1 VSFKIVVAFLVLQ
14 TCPRLGWIDPDNGAE
29 APRDV
34 KVPNGLGRV
43 KGSRAE
49 RAGSAALDPACAR
62 WGRAS
67 RARGGRRLRR
77 ELRTPAGSLD
87 EGVAAAPSKPL
98 AGDRPGPRVTEQAG
112 FLALGELRKPHPS
125 WGPKKL
131 RARLEVLGDAALP
144 PASAYWWP

>member
-1 VSFKIVVAFLVLQ
+1 MSVKIVVAFLVRQ
-14 TCPRLGWIDPDNGAE
+14 TCPRLGWIDLDNGAE

-34 KVPNGLGRV
+34 KAPNGLGRV

-87 EGVAAAPSKPL
+87 EGVAAAPWPPEACSS
-98 AGDRPGPRVTEQAG
+98 GDSSIDSTSCTRQPTT
-112 FLALGELRKPHPS
+112 LRLNKS
-125 WGPKKL
+125 TIRYK
-131 RARLEVLGDAALP
+131 
-144 PASAYWWP
+144 